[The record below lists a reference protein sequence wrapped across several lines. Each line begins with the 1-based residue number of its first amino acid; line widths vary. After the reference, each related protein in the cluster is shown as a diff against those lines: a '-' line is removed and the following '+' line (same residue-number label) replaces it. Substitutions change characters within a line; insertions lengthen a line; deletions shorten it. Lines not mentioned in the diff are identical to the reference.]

1 MTTMNTAIRVAPNAR
16 QNPAVL
22 DWSRRYRGRDNA
34 AFLAGVARELE
45 RTARDYPD
53 TVDPAGVLC
62 VGLLGE
68 FGYIGYGLRRA
79 QATLRIDRQPSYW
92 SHAFLVGTALSAAP
106 NAYGSRRTAPWLYE
120 VSFTPDR
127 AVSAVAFRSGASP
140 RSSADFVATRFRQLE
155 PPAAPNIAIIA
166 LALTEDERERVL
178 ARAIRPEMES
188 TRYDLG
194 LLRARWFRYLV
205 DPVAEANPLAE
216 GVAMPSAA
224 YVQLAYDAAGVD
236 LSPGAMQR
244 NTAPE
249 HIWQLVR
256 RLYRDAELIGA
267 DGKRAPRVVAGW
279 YCVRDRSA
287 LPAPEGRDV
296 APERLDRCLNPA
308 PPRRR
313 RRR

>member
-1 MTTMNTAIRVAPNAR
+1 MTTMNTAVRVAPNAR

-22 DWSRRYRGRDNA
+22 DWSERYRGRDNA
-34 AFLAGVARELE
+34 AFLAGVARALE
-45 RTARDYPD
+45 RTGRAYPE
-53 TVDPAGVLC
+53 TIDPGGVLC

-68 FGYIGYGLRRA
+68 FGHIGYGLRRA
-79 QATLRIDRQPSYW
+79 QATLRLDRQPSYW
-92 SHAFLVGTALSAAP
+92 SHALLVATALSAGQ
-106 NAYGSRRTAPWLYE
+106 NAYRSPRTAPWLYE
-120 VSFTPDR
+120 VAFTPDP
-127 AVSAVAFRSGASP
+127 AMTMVAFRSGASP
-140 RSSADFVATRFRQLE
+140 RSSADYVPARFRRLA
-155 PPAAPNIAIIA
+155 PPAVPNIAILA
-166 LALTEDERERVL
+166 LALTADERERVL
-178 ARAIRPEMES
+178 ARAIRPETDS

-194 LLRARWFRYLV
+194 QLRARWFEYLV
-205 DPVAEANPLAE
+205 DPVVQPNPLAE

-256 RLYRDAELIGA
+256 RLYRDAELMDESGH
-267 DGKRAPRVVAGW
+267 RAPRVVAGW

-287 LPAPEGRDV
+287 LPAPDGRDV
-296 APERLDRCLNPA
+296 APERLDRCFNPA
-308 PPRRR
+308 PARRR